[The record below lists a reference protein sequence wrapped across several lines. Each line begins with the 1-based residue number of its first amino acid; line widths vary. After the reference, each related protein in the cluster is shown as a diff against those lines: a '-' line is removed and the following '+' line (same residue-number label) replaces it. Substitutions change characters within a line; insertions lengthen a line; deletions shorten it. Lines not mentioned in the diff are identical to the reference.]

1 MAAQHASRHVQ
12 KSLRLHSLLRNFSLP
27 HEVMA
32 SEDRREIIAAVKQE
46 YFRRAKEQHPD
57 LVPDEQKADASKRFA
72 LLHEDF
78 SETTDLLEEGV
89 QPRAVAGTREAVEKA
104 ENMYGGSIRQPMYR
118 YPAKAEDYSEGP
130 RYPVPTGPVFDTYT
144 RVKCNI
150 IFWSGFFCFL
160 TFMREFLV
168 WSAGSTYAWS
178 KPADLNPFWIR
189 RFQNDWVKDSA
200 KDRSLPPDK
209 TPGTREY
216 AAKKKAEAKVTKLTA
231 TTDRKLDDFYKKRHI
246 RDVKTRYTP
255 RGSGGPQM

>member
-1 MAAQHASRHVQ
+1 
-12 KSLRLHSLLRNFSLP
+12 
-27 HEVMA
+27 MA
-32 SEDRREIIAAVKQE
+32 SADRREIIASVKQE

-57 LVPDEQKADASKRFA
+57 LVPDEQKAEASTRFN

-78 SETTDLLEEGV
+78 TETTELLEQGV
-89 QPRAVAGTREAVEKA
+89 QPRAVEGTREAVERA

-118 YPAKAEDYSEGP
+118 YPNQAEAAAYSEGP
-130 RYPVPTGPVFDTYT
+130 RWPAPSGPVFDTYT

-150 IFWSGFFCFL
+150 IFWSGLFCFM

-178 KPADLNPFWIR
+178 PPADLNPFWIR

-200 KDRSLPPDK
+200 KDRNAPPEK
-209 TPGTREY
+209 TQGTRANEV
-216 AAKKKAEAKVTKLTA
+216 KKKAEAKVKKLAA
-231 TTDRKLDDFYKKRHI
+231 TQDRKLDDFYKKRHI